1 MTRLLD
7 WLLIAMAAV
16 AGAVLVLAGK
26 QYVFRGAKSR
36 PARTFLFTL
45 SMVTVFL
52 GSSLFSRAHAKEPI
66 PERSRESMVEMENNI
81 PDRESSEDV
90 KLNPFWRK
98 AQWDKLTDRF
108 DELGKMKP
116 SELTADRQKELRKE
130 FGEQVSAFRIKT
142 KISDDLAGY
151 LDNEYKRRL
160 EIRAM
165 TEKPECEP
173 GSEFVKVIEETKKV
187 CETLDKADEE
197 SLFVRNL
204 LRERLREQLA
214 ELKGFDIKTR
224 LQNIGI
230 TREKYLAGLSD
241 ALDALSNYS
250 KSAAQMRTIYL
261 RTLAERR
268 FMRDATMPRAIT
280 PSEIEEGRI
289 VAKRVSEAQVPL
301 RVYKDFAGEVA
312 GEAPDVWVKRAGGE
326 YVQLKEA
333 GVDLFNDDIIVN
345 KSEEEITIT
354 LKDGRYFKLGPK
366 EIRVLWEVEVVTPPE
381 TLGKV
386 KALIEKLGADEY
398 EDREAAQ
405 HSLASMGALVRTH
418 LEKAAREHADIEVR
432 ARAVECLK
440 AIDDMYVKKNSGE
453 LYVEPKKPGQ

>member
-1 MTRLLD
+1 MTRLFD
-7 WLLIAMAAV
+7 CFLIAMAAV

-36 PARTFLFTL
+36 PARTFLLTL

-52 GSSLFSRAHAKEPI
+52 GSSLFGRAHAKEPI
-66 PERSRESMVEMENNI
+66 PERARESMVELENNI
-81 PDRESSEDV
+81 SGREDSKDV

-116 SELTADRQKELRKE
+116 SELTADRQKELRRE
-130 FGEQVSAFRIKT
+130 FGEQVSAFRKGT
-142 KISDDLAGY
+142 KISDDLAGF
-151 LDNEYKRRL
+151 LDNEYARRL
-160 EIRAM
+160 EMRAKV
-165 TEKPECEP
+165 EKPEAVP
-173 GSEFVKVIEETKKV
+173 GREFGKVIDEAKKV

-204 LRERLREQLA
+204 L
-214 ELKGFDIKTR
+214 KGR
-224 LQNIGI
+224 LQEELALMREMDIEQRLEATGL
-230 TREKYLAGLSD
+230 TREKYTAGLSD
-241 ALDALSNYS
+241 ALDALSTYS
-250 KSAAQMRTIYL
+250 KSTAQMRTIYL
-261 RTLAERR
+261 RTLIERR
-268 FMRDATMPRAIT
+268 FMRDEMMPRPIM

-289 VAKRVSEAQVPL
+289 VGKRVSEAQIPL
-301 RVYKDFAGEVA
+301 RVYKNFTGEVA
-312 GEAPDVWVKRAGGE
+312 GKAPDIWVKRAGGE

-333 GVDLFNDDIIVN
+333 GVDLFNDDIIVS
-345 KSEEEITIT
+345 KSEEEIKIT

-366 EIRVLWEVEVVTPPE
+366 EIRVLWEMEIVTPPE

-418 LEKAAREHADIEVR
+418 LEKAAREHADVEVR

-453 LYVEPKKPGQ
+453 LYVEPKKPG